1 MRRLVWL
8 FLPLLL
14 AACRPSAPPRE
25 VRVVVSGPGR
35 LARAEAFTT
44 GLHGYDLE
52 GVELTVCG
60 ASDKADVY
68 NSNAPQQTI
77 EAPTWPPKK

>member
-1 MRRLVWL
+1 MGMRRLVWL

-35 LARAEAFTT
+35 LARAEAFAA
-44 GLHGYDLE
+44 GLRGYDPE
-52 GVELTVCG
+52 NVELAVC
-60 ASDKADVY
+60 DADWRR
-68 NSNAPQQTI
+68 ATLLEI
-77 EAPTWPPKK
+77 